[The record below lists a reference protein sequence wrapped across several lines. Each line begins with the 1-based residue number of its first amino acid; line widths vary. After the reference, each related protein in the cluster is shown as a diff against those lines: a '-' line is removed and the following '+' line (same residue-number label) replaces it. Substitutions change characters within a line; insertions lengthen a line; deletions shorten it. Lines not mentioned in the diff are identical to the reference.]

1 MAKFTFTDVYNR
13 DIHNENVF
21 EINENVFD
29 FSFFIIFICSNRK
42 EIMKPVTLK
51 QIAEQLNISVTT
63 VSKAL
68 KDYSDISP
76 KTKVLVKEFAKTL
89 NYKPNTFAVNL
100 RTKESKTIG
109 LIIPVIV
116 HHFFSNVIRGIIS
129 QAEKKGYLVII
140 LQSNESYELEK
151 KQIDLLMSQR
161 VDGILISLANG
172 TANFS
177 HLNEVIAQDKP
188 LVMFDKIAKIVK
200 CSKIIIDDRKAAYIA
215 TQHLI
220 DTGCKRIA
228 HFRGALLPQNSIDR
242 FLGYKKAL
250 LDNDMPYDPSL
261 VYICECGDMSFE
273 EGKKNAQ
280 QLLKDHKDVDG
291 IFINTDLVAIGAMT
305 EFNKQGVKVPEDISI
320 VGFSNWFMS
329 SVISTTLTTIDQPG
343 YEMGRAA
350 FKQLYK
356 EMKQLKKNKPV
367 VYKEI
372 VLETTLVKRESTKEI
387 VK

>member
-1 MAKFTFTDVYNR
+1 
-13 DIHNENVF
+13 
-21 EINENVFD
+21 
-29 FSFFIIFICSNRK
+29 
-42 EIMKPVTLK
+42 MKPVTLK
-51 QIAEQLNISVTT
+51 QIAEHLNISVTT

-68 KDYSDISP
+68 KDYSDVSP
-76 KTKVLVKEFAKTL
+76 KTKALVKELAKTL
-89 NYKPNTFAVNL
+89 NYKPNAFAVNL

-172 TANFS
+172 TANFN
-177 HLNEVIAQDKP
+177 HLNDVLAQDKP

-200 CSKIIIDDRKAAYIA
+200 CSKVIIDDRKAAYMA
-215 TQHLI
+215 TKHLI

-250 LDNDMPYDPSL
+250 LDNNMPYDPSL
-261 VYICECGDMSFE
+261 VYICQCDDMSFE

-280 QLLKDHKDVDG
+280 QLLKDHNDVDG
-291 IFINTDLVAIGAMT
+291 IFINTDLVAIGALT

-329 SVISTTLTTIDQPG
+329 SVISPTLTTINQPG
-343 YEMGRAA
+343 FEMGKVA

-356 EMKQLKKNKPV
+356 EMKRIKKNKPV

-372 VLETTLVKRESTKEI
+372 VLETALVKRESTK
-387 VK
+387 K